1 MIHSKHSDGMKRK
14 LVVLTGAGMSAE
26 SGFATFRDSG
36 GLWETHPVERVATPE
51 GWTADPDYVN
61 GFYNGLRRQLVAAHP
76 NRGHELLAALER
88 DWDVHI
94 ITQNVDDLHERAGST
109 QVLHLHGELMKV
121 TSSRDPE
128 NPAFITTLTPPHL
141 EVAPGQCAADGSLLR
156 PYIVWFGEAVP
167 MIEVAA
173 DLVSQADVFVI
184 VGTSLVVYPAAGL
197 VHYARQDTPIYLID
211 PNEVNV
217 PSSHRFTFIQQGAS
231 EGIAHL
237 CSLLAAH

>member
-1 MIHSKHSDGMKRK
+1 M
-14 LVVLTGAGMSAE
+14 T
-26 SGFATFRDSG
+26 
-36 GLWETHPVERVATPE
+36 
-51 GWTADPDYVN
+51 
-61 GFYNGLRRQLVAAHP
+61 
-76 NRGHELLAALER
+76 
-88 DWDVHI
+88 
-94 ITQNVDDLHERAGST
+94 
-109 QVLHLHGELMKV
+109 
-121 TSSRDPE
+121 
-128 NPAFITTLTPPHL
+128 
-141 EVAPGQCAADGSLLR
+141 ADGSLLR

-237 CSLLAAH
+237 CSLLATH

>member
-1 MIHSKHSDGMKRK
+1 
-14 LVVLTGAGMSAE
+14 
-26 SGFATFRDSG
+26 
-36 GLWETHPVERVATPE
+36 
-51 GWTADPDYVN
+51 
-61 GFYNGLRRQLVAAHP
+61 
-76 NRGHELLAALER
+76 LAALER

-167 MIEVAA
+167 MIEVAV

>member
-1 MIHSKHSDGMKRK
+1 M
-14 LVVLTGAGMSAE
+14 
-26 SGFATFRDSG
+26 
-36 GLWETHPVERVATPE
+36 
-51 GWTADPDYVN
+51 
-61 GFYNGLRRQLVAAHP
+61 
-76 NRGHELLAALER
+76 
-88 DWDVHI
+88 
-94 ITQNVDDLHERAGST
+94 
-109 QVLHLHGELMKV
+109 LHLHGELMKV

>member
-1 MIHSKHSDGMKRK
+1 MKRK

-61 GFYNGLRRQLVAAHP
+61 GFYNGLRRQLTAAHP

-141 EVAPGQCAADGSLLR
+141 KVAPGQCAADGSLLR

-237 CSLLAAH
+237 CSLLATH

>member
-1 MIHSKHSDGMKRK
+1 MPAKRI
-14 LVVLTGAGMSAE
+14 VILTGAGISAE
-26 SGFATFRDSG
+26 SGIATFRASD
-36 GLWETHPVERVATPE
+36 GLWENHRVEDVATPE
-51 GWTADPDYVN
+51 GFARNPKLVHD
-61 GFYNGLRRQLVAAHP
+61 FYNVRRARLHDADVQPNAAHIAIAKLQRTLP
-76 NRGHELLAALER
+76 GQVTL
-88 DWDVHI
+88 V
-94 ITQNVDDLHERAGST
+94 TQNVDDLHERAGST

-173 DLVSQADVFVI
+173 DLLSQADVFVI